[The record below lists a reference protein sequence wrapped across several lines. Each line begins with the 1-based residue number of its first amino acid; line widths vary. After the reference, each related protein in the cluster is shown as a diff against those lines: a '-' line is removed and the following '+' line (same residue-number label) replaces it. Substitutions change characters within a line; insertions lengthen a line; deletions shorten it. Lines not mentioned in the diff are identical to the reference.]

1 MLKFNIPIREF
12 SKEQYF
18 ISTDATKL
26 HIEIIYK
33 FLKNSYWAK
42 DIPYEIVKRS
52 IDNSFCFGVYKGDSQ
67 IGFARVITDF
77 TTFAY
82 LADVFILEG
91 YRGKGL
97 SKWLLATIL
106 NYPELQGLR
115 GWMLKTLDAHELYK
129 KFGFNSPQY
138 PERIME
144 HSPTKNQ

>member
-1 MLKFNIPIREF
+1 MLKFNIPVREF
-12 SKEQYF
+12 RKERYF

-42 DIPYEIVKRS
+42 DIPYEIVKSS

-115 GWMLKTLDAHELYK
+115 GWMLKTLDAHELYR
-129 KFGFNSPQY
+129 KFGFNSPLY

-144 HSPTKNQ
+144 YSPTKNQ